1 MDTSQ
6 RPLGA
11 LEDWTPRINLL
22 KINAES
28 TEQPDINREQRR
40 KKRENEKKLSGR
52 KGKTATGL
60 KEENN
65 N

>member
-1 MDTSQ
+1 MRT
-6 RPLGA
+6 
-11 LEDWTPRINLL
+11 
-22 KINAES
+22 ES
-28 TEQPDINREQRR
+28 TEQPDINKEQRR
-40 KKRENEKKLSGR
+40 KKRENEKMLRGR

>member
-1 MDTSQ
+1 MRT
-6 RPLGA
+6 
-11 LEDWTPRINLL
+11 
-22 KINAES
+22 ES
-28 TEQPDINREQRR
+28 TEQPDINKEQRR

>member
-1 MDTSQ
+1 M
-6 RPLGA
+6 L
-11 LEDWTPRINLL
+11 LE
-22 KINAES
+22 KC
-28 TEQPDINREQRR
+28 
-40 KKRENEKKLSGR
+40 ENEKKLGGR